1 MLICLGVCMPRRT
14 TVVLDDDVY
23 EMLIRESIRRYG
35 TSKALSKVLN
45 ELLKEG
51 LKATGEL
58 LQLVYSEKL
67 VWVGQE
73 SIEQLRREI
82 SRRLE
87 ER

>member
-1 MLICLGVCMPRRT
+1 VLICLGVCMPRRT

>member
-1 MLICLGVCMPRRT
+1 MPRRT
-14 TVVLDDDVY
+14 TVILDDDVY
-23 EMLIRESIRRYG
+23 EMLVRESVRRYG
-35 TSKALSKVLN
+35 TPKALSRVLN

-73 SIEQLRREI
+73 SIQQLRREI